1 MNQIRLYLFGSPRI
15 ERDGQPVSVD
25 TRKAFA
31 MLAYLALTEG
41 PQSRDSLAAL
51 LWPDSDAVHAKAA
64 LRRTLSALNKA
75 TAGRVLNTDR
85 RAVSFVPSDEV
96 WVDVARVLVVDRTPG
111 RSRARAHGGLPAMRS
126 YPRKRRCHSTVTT
139 F

>member
-1 MNQIRLYLFGSPRI
+1 
-15 ERDGQPVSVD
+15 
-25 TRKAFA
+25 

-96 WVDVARVLVVDRTPG
+96 WVDVAEFSSLIERRDD
-111 RSRARAHGGLPAMRS
+111 HGHELTEVCPRCVPILEKAVSLYRDHLLSGLALSPN
-126 YPRKRRCHSTVTT
+126 PPKG
-139 F
+139 